1 MKAGTHGHSSVLERP
16 VSDSD
21 LAAWNA
27 IQATPWAVNTWV
39 LDVMLDAWTQGL
51 WIAGLE
57 IGEVGKLPPR
67 LDDETWAAMSQE
79 DRSARTARLR
89 DIHSENASIKGRS
102 HAIVSCLEI
111 AELMRNRPAIWF
123 PHTKDFR
130 GRIYSA
136 ATRGPHPQGNDISK
150 ALIHF
155 AEGKPLGQSGEFWLR
170 VRAANCFGMDKLSLE
185 DRVAWTLS
193 HQSEIGQAALSP
205 STSTWWTEADEPWGF
220 LATCYEL
227 AQALI
232 SSAPESFVSH
242 LPVPL
247 DGSCNGLQ
255 HLSAMGLDPVGALA
269 TNLTPA
275 TSRQD
280 VYEEVANRVRLQVEQ
295 DVFDGID
302 AARVWHGKIT
312 RQVTKRAVMTTPY
325 GVTDRGIRKQ
335 LLNDGHV
342 PADDQIGK
350 GEAADY
356 LRDRIVQAL
365 GDTVASAKAIMAWL
379 QVTADRLAR
388 AGLPFD
394 WTTPTGGKVRQGY
407 FTPTLER
414 ITMLSAK
421 VSLWD
426 EDRKGGLNVRKQAL
440 GSAPNYIHS
449 FDAAHLTMTVNAAV
463 SEGIDALA
471 MIHDSY
477 GTHAA
482 NTTRLSTILREQF
495 VALYQVDWLKRLKE
509 EIAGYAPH
517 VQIDDP
523 PERGDFDVSQV
534 IDAPFFFS

>member
-1 MKAGTHGHSSVLERP
+1 
-16 VSDSD
+16 
-21 LAAWNA
+21 
-27 IQATPWAVNTWV
+27 
-39 LDVMLDAWTQGL
+39 
-51 WIAGLE
+51 
-57 IGEVGKLPPR
+57 
-67 LDDETWAAMSQE
+67 
-79 DRSARTARLR
+79 
-89 DIHSENASIKGRS
+89 
-102 HAIVSCLEI
+102 
-111 AELMRNRPAIWF
+111 
-123 PHTKDFR
+123 
-130 GRIYSA
+130 
-136 ATRGPHPQGNDISK
+136 
-150 ALIHF
+150 
-155 AEGKPLGQSGEFWLR
+155 
-170 VRAANCFGMDKLSLE
+170 MDKLSLE
-185 DRVAWTLS
+185 DRVAWTLE
-193 HQSEIGQAALSP
+193 HQEQIVAATQNPLA
-205 STSTWWTEADEPWGF
+205 STWWTQADEPWSF
-220 LATCYEL
+220 LATCNEL
-227 AQALI
+227 SMALTA
-232 SSAPESFVSH
+232 SSPEHLVSH

-255 HLSAMGLDPVGALA
+255 HLSAMGLDAIGATA
-269 TNLTPA
+269 TNLTAAP
-275 TSRQD
+275 TRQD
-280 VYEEVANRVRLQVEQ
+280 VYEEVAKRVRLQVEQ

-302 AARVWHGKIT
+302 AARVWHGKVT
-312 RQVTKRAVMTTPY
+312 RQITKRAVMTTPY
-325 GVTDRGIRKQ
+325 GVTDRGIREQ

-356 LRDRIVQAL
+356 LKDRIVQAL

-407 FTPTLER
+407 FTPTMER

-426 EDRKGGLNVRKQAL
+426 EDRKAGLNVRKQAL

-463 SEGIDALA
+463 SEGIDAFA

-482 NTTRLSTILREQF
+482 NTTRLSMILREQF
-495 VALYQVDWLKRLKE
+495 VAMYQADWLKRLKE
-509 EIAGYAPH
+509 EIAAYAPH

-523 PERGDFDVSQV
+523 PARGDFDVAQV